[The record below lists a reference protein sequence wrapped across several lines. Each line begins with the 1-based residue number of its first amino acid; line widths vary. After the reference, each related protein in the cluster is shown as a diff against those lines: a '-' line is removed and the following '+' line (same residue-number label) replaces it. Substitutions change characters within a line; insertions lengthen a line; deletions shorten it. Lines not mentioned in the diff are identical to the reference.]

1 MSKKIPAYQN
11 FINGEFVS
19 SGSEKFIQ
27 VENPSTEELIS
38 EVPASTPKD
47 VDFAVESAYQ
57 AQKTWVKIPPIQ
69 RAKYLHYIAAAIRKN
84 EDLLARTIPKNR
96 VKFFLL
102 PKLR

>member
-57 AQKTWVKIPPIQ
+57 AQKTWVKNTSHT
-69 RAKYLHYIAAAIRKN
+69 KS
-84 EDLLARTIPKNR
+84 
-96 VKFFLL
+96 
-102 PKLR
+102 